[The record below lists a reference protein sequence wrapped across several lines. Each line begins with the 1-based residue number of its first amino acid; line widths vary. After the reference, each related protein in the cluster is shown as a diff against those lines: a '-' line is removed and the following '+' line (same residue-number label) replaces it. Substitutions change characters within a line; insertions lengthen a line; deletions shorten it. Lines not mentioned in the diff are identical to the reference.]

1 MREVAKL
8 SAFILLIIGTIG
20 FLVNEF
26 VFDWGKV
33 VAVKPRLESEPFFKL
48 SYDCHAKDI
57 AGDPEG
63 LWVHKSKMLILWKFC
78 VHTFM
83 RVMYHQKRF

>member
-26 VFDWGKV
+26 FLTG
-33 VAVKPRLESEPFFKL
+33 VKLL
-48 SYDCHAKDI
+48 
-57 AGDPEG
+57 
-63 LWVHKSKMLILWKFC
+63 L
-78 VHTFM
+78 
-83 RVMYHQKRF
+83 

>member
-8 SAFILLIIGTIG
+8 SAFILPIIGTIG

-33 VAVKPRLESEPFFKL
+33 VAVKPRLELEPFFKL
-48 SYDCHAKDI
+48 SYDCHSKDL
-57 AGDPEG
+57 GCDPG
-63 LWVHKSKMLILWKFC
+63 GHRVPKCNSVPIL
-78 VHTFM
+78 
-83 RVMYHQKRF
+83 

>member
-8 SAFILLIIGTIG
+8 SAFTLLIIGTIG

-33 VAVKPRLESEPFFKL
+33 VAVKPRLELEPFFKL
-48 SYDCHAKDI
+48 SYDCHAKDL
-57 AGDPEG
+57 GCDPG
-63 LWVHKSKMLILWKFC
+63 GIRTPDLHRD
-78 VHTFM
+78 
-83 RVMYHQKRF
+83 RVAC